1 MTTQRLFSSAVLYVF
16 VFIQSVS
23 AQTVVYDEVSMNP
36 GNTDMVFYSI
46 EDGYVSSITQSVWD
60 LAFDVSPMGATIRI
74 NGGNGCELFLYGGIE
89 TWDDVDMAVIETLP
103 NLYNDQSNWGVGA
116 YSQGGDGMF
125 DIGWGLYDVVTH
137 IVTGNKV
144 FVIKLGDGT
153 LKKTKIVSLEA
164 GEYKFVYS
172 NIDGTDS
179 QEISVLQSDYTD
191 KNFVYFNFEEGMVMD
206 LEPDNNSWNL
216 VFLKYVADLGGGYYY
231 PVTGC
236 LANPNTNIQQ
246 LEGLADPFYDS
257 DFSTELMSDLA
268 DEIGYDWK
276 SYDMEAGVYNI
287 VVDRCYFVS
296 EENGSIWRIV
306 FTAFEG
312 SATGNVEMGI
322 LLEQPAVNDVSNL
335 NVTDNLNEILL
346 YPNPASNE
354 NVILEMA
361 QKTDAAVYIY
371 DSKGSIVLAPS
382 IVNDGNFVSLQVKE
396 LSQGIYFVE
405 VRADAASSTK
415 RLIIE

>member
-1 MTTQRLFSSAVLYVF
+1 
-16 VFIQSVS
+16 
-23 AQTVVYDEVSMNP
+23 
-36 GNTDMVFYSI
+36 
-46 EDGYVSSITQSVWD
+46 
-60 LAFDVSPMGATIRI
+60 
-74 NGGNGCELFLYGGIE
+74 
-89 TWDDVDMAVIETLP
+89 
-103 NLYNDQSNWGVGA
+103 
-116 YSQGGDGMF
+116 
-125 DIGWGLYDVVTH
+125 
-137 IVTGNKV
+137 
-144 FVIKLGDGT
+144 
-153 LKKTKIVSLEA
+153 
-164 GEYKFVYS
+164 
-172 NIDGTDS
+172 
-179 QEISVLQSDYTD
+179 VLQSDYTD